1 MCKQEEDFSDI
12 VARVDSPQG
21 GGDSLIN
28 RGGDARQKF

>member
-21 GGDSLIN
+21 GALALALFI
-28 RGGDARQKF
+28 